1 MFVDTPSPGPADA
14 GNTPL
19 LNRRSALFVLAI
31 SLALGIPAAGQP
43 GPESHPSRVYHI
55 VFLRRNPARKP
66 LSKEEGERIQSAH
79 MANIHAMADR
89 GVLVAAGPFD
99 DTPPLISGVFIF
111 TTPSVEE
118 AREVAEAD
126 PTVTEHRNTVE
137 VLAWRGPAGIG
148 EEYTRLH
155 KQKPDMPVDM
165 GVHPFVILRRT
176 EKELD
181 PALMTKHAAYWAQLR
196 ARGKILAAGPVEGDP
211 STAGIVIFDRI
222 PDAEAA
228 SLAAADPA
236 VSAGVLAVE
245 AHRWWCA
252 AHVFPR

>member
-1 MFVDTPSPGPADA
+1 MLSRQTSLIGLATCLA
-14 GNTPL
+14 
-19 LNRRSALFVLAI
+19 SA
-31 SLALGIPAAGQP
+31 IPAASQAA
-43 GPESHPSRVYHI
+43 SDNHSSRVYHI
-55 VFLRRNPARKP
+55 VFLKRDPARKP

-79 MANIHAMADR
+79 MANILAMADR

-99 DTPPLISGVFIF
+99 DTPPVISGVFFF

-118 AREVAEAD
+118 ARKVAEAD

-137 VLAWRGPAGIG
+137 VLAWHGPAGLG
-148 EEYTRLH
+148 EEYRRLH
-155 KQKPDMPVDM
+155 KEKPDTPVDM
-165 GVHPFVILRRT
+165 GVHPFVILRRGAHEPDAT
-176 EKELD
+176 
-181 PALMTKHAAYWAQLR
+181 LMAQHAAYWAKLR
-196 ARGKILAAGPVEGDP
+196 ADGKVLAAGAVEGD
-211 STAGIVIFDRI
+211 SSVAGIVIFDRI

-236 VSAGVLAVE
+236 VSAGVLTVE